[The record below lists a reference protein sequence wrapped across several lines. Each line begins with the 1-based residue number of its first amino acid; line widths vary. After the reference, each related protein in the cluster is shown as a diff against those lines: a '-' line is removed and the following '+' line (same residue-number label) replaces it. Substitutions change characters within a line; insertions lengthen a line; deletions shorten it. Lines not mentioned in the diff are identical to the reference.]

1 MPNQQNEEI
10 RAIQNTIALL
20 RKGIPLQESQS
31 KREEMKHNVKELE
44 SILIKKL
51 NGTSDFE
58 DVKIGED
65 VY

>member
-1 MPNQQNEEI
+1 MPTQQNEEI

-20 RKGIPLQESQS
+20 KKGIPLQESQS